1 MSNSNNKTVAS
12 LAVNLLA
19 MQGQFNAAIQR
30 LLDAYAAAAAALPLV
45 DDATYSSFAP
55 SFVSI
60 SPAQNMRLTR
70 DGAVAEAEQW
80 QLRAVIR
87 DAIEL
92 TNLFLDQCRL
102 VSALFEVIHDGKLR
116 GEDYNRI
123 VNNESKQFHRRGFPD
138 KLKRMREAFG
148 ISVELEP
155 HVISINKAR
164 NCLVHRMGIVCEQD
178 VDSNNELVVLWRT
191 FEIQAESPDGSEDFV
206 IDSPGMVLQE
216 GWKVSSR
223 ITDKRKI
230 FKLGERFQ
238 FSYREITDTIFSLIV
253 FSSMMVQAVEQYG
266 RSVGIAMSPPSD
278 VAAQQSAATDGD
290 FAGVPSPPA
299 N

>member
-1 MSNSNNKTVAS
+1 
-12 LAVNLLA
+12 

-55 SFVSI
+55 SFLRVQ
-60 SPAQNMRLTR
+60 AQNTRLTR

-80 QLRAVIR
+80 LLCTVIR

-92 TNLFLDQCRL
+92 TNLFLDQCRY
-102 VSALFEVIHDGKLR
+102 VSALFGSTHHGKLR

-123 VNNESKQFHRRGFPD
+123 IDKEQEKFHRLGLPE
-138 KLKRMREAFG
+138 KLKKMREAFG

-155 HVISINKAR
+155 HVLSINTAR
-164 NCLVHRMGIVCEQD
+164 RCLVHRMGVVSKLD
-178 VDSNNELVVLWRT
+178 VDGNDELPILWRT
-191 FEIQAESPDGSEDFV
+191 IEILASSPDKSECFV
-206 IDSPGMVLQE
+206 IDSPGMEVQG
-216 GWKVSSR
+216 GWNISSQ
-223 ITDKRKI
+223 ITDKRKL
-230 FKLGERFQ
+230 FKVGDRLH
-238 FSYREITDTIFSLIV
+238 FSYREITDTIFTLIV

-266 RSVGIAMSPPSD
+266 RSVGIAMSPSSD

-290 FAGVPSPPA
+290 FAGVPSPTA
-299 N
+299 S